1 MRKFSMCYLLAIL
14 VYFAAML
21 PAQTSGEIAG
31 EVRDPSGSVIAGA
44 DVKAVNKGTGAER
57 ATTTNEAGLYNFPNL
72 QPGIYDVTASKS
84 GFQTM
89 SRTDLT
95 LQVQQVARVDFA
107 MQIGQSTQTVE
118 VTGAT
123 ALLSTENATVGSVI
137 ENKRIVELPLNGR
150 NFLQLVSLAPN
161 VSSGF
166 SDNSTAG
173 ARQGGAR
180 AGQNISVAGQRSEFN
195 HFTLDGV
202 ENTDPVY
209 NTFVFLPSIDA
220 LQEFKVQTG
229 IYPAEFGRAI
239 AQVNVS
245 TKSGTNAY
253 HGALFEFL
261 RNEKLDAK
269 NYFFGA
275 TPSNLRVK
283 DPFKWN
289 QFGFA
294 LGGPLSIP
302 KLYDAKN
309 RLFFFS
315 NYEGYRDRKQL
326 RGVFNVPTAAMRA
339 GDFRNLPGNPI
350 IYDPATRAQVGNT
363 VRALP
368 FANNVIPS
376 NRFDPIALRLFE
388 FLPEQN
394 VFGGTGF
401 AGTRQ
406 DGLRRVIDKDQFTQ
420 RIDFVESANSNWYGR
435 YSWGSEVQQQEG
447 IRLTGTKI
455 TTEPRQEMISNNRIF
470 TPTLVNEFRVTHIG
484 FANTFA
490 TPLSGIRNVSAALGM
505 AGIAPPDPAAWGI
518 PNISIGPFSQFG
530 DSTNGPFV
538 SNNHIF
544 QFVDNMSWTKG
555 RHAVRFGAEVRRD
568 RYNLRGNT
576 DPRGTL
582 VFNGQ
587 VTEDPSLG
595 RSPGF
600 QAASG
605 TPLADF
611 LLGYPQRS
619 SVAAALA
626 FGQFRSTVQNYYI
639 DDTWRIHP
647 KVTLNFGLRYE
658 NTAPYKDKS
667 QRFSNM
673 YVPFISPNG
682 SVVNPARSL
691 HPTMVRIGSGDF
703 NEGTPVRFNPDINTA
718 RDGRLGDRGV
728 YRDNNDFAPRIGL
741 AWSPTDKMTIRAGF
755 GAFFVQEIAAI
766 YFDVSRNLGGP
777 REATTDN
784 NFPGL
789 TLRNPFLDAAGV
801 VTVSNASL
809 LGIETRRR
817 TPYTFQYLLN
827 VQRQITKDTVVEVG
841 YLGSQ
846 AHKLQSWFPYN
857 EPAVGPLSSTPRS
870 RFPFPELD
878 PSWIMSGTGNSNY
891 HSLALKLERRL
902 SQGLTSMV
910 SYTWSK
916 SIDLSSGARAH
927 FGEQQFP
934 QTGYCL
940 QCERG
945 LSIFNVAHRFVTS
958 NLYELP
964 FGKGK
969 RFLANNAVGNAVLGG
984 WQLSTI
990 VTMQTGTPA
999 TVISGSDTSNRRT
1012 TIDRPNTNGQTVAL
1026 PRGDQDPERFFNTA
1040 AFFKPAQPALGNVGR
1055 NTIIGPG
1062 IINWDLSLIKNIA
1075 LGETRQLQFRWEM
1088 FNLPNHPNWALGPTG
1103 ANGSSNL
1110 AAGSSTNMSDAL
1122 YGKIRATRTDMRDM
1136 QVGLKFIF

>member
-1 MRKFSMCYLLAIL
+1 MRLLSRLIGVAAVALLAGTIWG
-14 VYFAAML
+14 
-21 PAQTSGEIAG
+21 QTSGEIAG
-31 EVRDPSGSVIAGA
+31 DVRDPSGSVITGA

-57 ATTTNEAGLYNFPNL
+57 SAMTNDAGLYNFPNL
-72 QPGIYDVTASKS
+72 QPGVYDVTASKS

-89 SRTDLT
+89 TRTDLT
-95 LQVQQVARVDFA
+95 LQVQQTARVDFA
-107 MQIGQSTQTVE
+107 MQIGQTTQTVE
-118 VTGAT
+118 VTGAS
-123 ALLSTENATVGSVI
+123 ALLTTENATVGSVI

-166 SDNSTAG
+166 SDNAVAG
-173 ARQGGAR
+173 ARQGGSR
-180 AGQNISVAGQRSEFN
+180 AGQNISVAGSRSEFN

-202 ENTDPVY
+202 ENTDPTY
-209 NTFVFLPSIDA
+209 NTYVFLPSIDA

-229 IYPAEFGRAI
+229 VYSAEFGRAI

-269 NYFFGA
+269 NYAFDQNRPA
-275 TPSNLRVK
+275 R

-302 KLYDAKN
+302 KIYDAKN

-315 NYEGYRDRKQL
+315 NFEGYRDRKQL
-326 RGVFNVPTAAMRA
+326 RGNFAVPTAAMRA
-339 GDFRNLPGNPI
+339 GDFRGVGT
-350 IYDPATRAQVGNT
+350 IYDPATRVQTGNV

-368 FANNVIPS
+368 FANNMIPVQ
-376 NRFDPIALRLFE
+376 RLDPIALKLLE
-388 FLPEQN
+388 FFPEQN

-420 RIDFVESANSNWYGR
+420 RIDFVESTNSNWYGR
-435 YSWGSEVQQQEG
+435 YSWGSEVQSQEG
-447 IRLTGTKI
+447 IRLTGSKI
-455 TTEPRQEMISNNRIF
+455 ATEPRQEMISNNRIF

-484 FANTFA
+484 FSNTFA
-490 TPLSGIRNVSAALGM
+490 TPLSGIRNVSSELGM
-505 AGIAPPDPAAWGI
+505 GGIAPSDPAAWGI
-518 PNISIGPFSQFG
+518 PNITINPFSQFG

-538 SNNHIF
+538 TNNHIF

-555 RHAVRFGAEVRRD
+555 RHALRFGAEIRRD

-587 VTEDPSLG
+587 ITEDPSAG
-595 RSPGF
+595 RPPGSS
-600 QAASG
+600 AASG

-611 LLGYPQRS
+611 LLGFPQRS

-647 KVTLNFGLRYE
+647 KVTINVGLRYE
-658 NTAPYKDKS
+658 NTAPYKDRS

-682 SVVNPARSL
+682 SVVNPDRSL
-691 HPTMVRIGSGDF
+691 HPTMVRLGSGDF
-703 NEGTPVRFNPDINTA
+703 NEGTSVRFNPNINTA

-728 YRDNNDFAPRIGL
+728 SRDNNDFAPRIGL

-789 TLRNPFLDAAGV
+789 TLKNPFLDANAL

-841 YLGSQ
+841 YLGTQ
-846 AHKLQSWFPYN
+846 AKKLQSWFPYN
-857 EPAVGPLSSTPRS
+857 EPAVGPASSTPRS

-878 PSWIMSGTGNSNY
+878 PSWTMNGTGKSSY
-891 HSLALKLERRL
+891 HSLAVKVERRL

-934 QTGYCL
+934 QSGYCL
-940 QCERG
+940 ECERG
-945 LSIFNVAHRFVTS
+945 LSIFNVGHRFVTS

-969 RFLANNAVGNAVLGG
+969 RFLASNRVGNAVLGG

-990 VTMQTGTPA
+990 ITMQTGTPA

-1012 TIDRPNTNGQTVAL
+1012 TIDRPNTNGQTVAI
-1026 PRGDQDPERFFNTA
+1026 PRGEQDPNRFFNTG
-1040 AFFKPAQPALGNVGR
+1040 AFFKPGQPSLGNVGR

-1062 IINWDLSLIKNIA
+1062 IINWDLSVIKNIA

-1110 AAGSSTNMSDAL
+1110 AAGSSTNLSDAL
-1122 YGKIRATRTDMRDM
+1122 YGRIRATRTDMRDI